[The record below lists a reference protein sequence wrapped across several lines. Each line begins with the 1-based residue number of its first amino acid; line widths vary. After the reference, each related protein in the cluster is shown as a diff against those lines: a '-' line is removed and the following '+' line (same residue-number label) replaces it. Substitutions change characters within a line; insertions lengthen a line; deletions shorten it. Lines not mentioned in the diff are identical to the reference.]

1 MRQLSTGTGGNPVS
15 GVARCEARLPLA
27 PVYKVAALGPP
38 PHASLLMSSYS
49 SHASLPLSGPSVK
62 LTWA

>member
-1 MRQLSTGTGGNPVS
+1 MCVS
-15 GVARCEARLPLA
+15 GTQSLVPVILFRELLDARNDYPHNVAGLCPS
-27 PVYKVAALGPP
+27 